1 MNEAFLIIIV
11 VLTVINI
18 LVHFRKRS
26 GAAESNRLQEIE
38 YAILKFDAVLEK
50 NEKSIRDEFQRNRH
64 ETNQIA
70 KENREE
76 LSRSLKSF
84 EDKFS
89 GNTKDLNE
97 LIRQKFGD
105 FGRQQYDLNKQSAES
120 VKDIKDTIEKQLKA
134 IREDNSQQLNEM
146 RKTVDEKLQTT
157 LEKRL
162 GE

>member
-18 LVHFRKRS
+18 LVHFWKRS
-26 GAAESNRLQEIE
+26 GASESNRLQEIE

-105 FGRQQYDLNKQSAES
+105 LAG
-120 VKDIKDTIEKQLKA
+120 
-134 IREDNSQQLNEM
+134 NS
-146 RKTVDEKLQTT
+146 TT
-157 LEKRL
+157 
-162 GE
+162 